1 MRVYDPQG
9 MDNAR
14 KVFPT
19 LDYATSLED
28 ALRGAELVILATEWQ
43 EFKEMDP
50 RWAAELV
57 DKQLLIDGRNVLNIQ
72 QWQQAGWQIRA
83 LGRSL

>member
-19 LDYATSLED
+19 LDYATSIED

-57 DKQLLIDGRNVLNIQ
+57 DKQLLIDGRNVLDPDSWRQ
-72 QWQQAGWQIRA
+72 SGWRVRS
-83 LGRSL
+83 LGRAA